1 MSLLSFFQFIILF
14 LICRVSVPHLILP
27 PSHLPLLLDFIKE
40 RGCLSCSV
48 PHSLYF
54 ADCIFMYNLVCSTHA
69 YLSSNKLIYLLKK
82 ILIRCGVLATFK
94 LQFVERGRPT
104 SSGMDFHQSW
114 FPDDISHSLNCLDI
128 CVIFGLNKSMEK
140 YFKST

>member
-1 MSLLSFFQFIILF
+1 MFPFSNCHVLFKTICFRIRIHPRYINCDWLMSLLSFFQFIILF

-94 LQFVERGRPT
+94 L
-104 SSGMDFHQSW
+104 
-114 FPDDISHSLNCLDI
+114 
-128 CVIFGLNKSMEK
+128 
-140 YFKST
+140 